1 MQLSNVS
8 SFLDWL
14 NPATLY
20 PAAMGFI
27 RAIAIILAAVIAKR
41 FIVSLL
47 PTINARVISL
57 MRHRARGDTVELE
70 KRATTITGILRGTIT
85 IVVWSV
91 ALIMALRELGFDIA
105 PILAGAGVVGLA
117 VGFGAQNLVRDMITG
132 LFMLLENQ
140 IRLND
145 VVVIND
151 TGGLVEQIN
160 LRTTVLR
167 DFDGT
172 VHIFPNGSIQK
183 LSNKTHDYGY
193 YVLDAAIAG
202 HKDLEAVENL
212 LQEIGDEMRRDSN
225 YASSILEPI
234 EVLGME
240 SFGDGGVKI
249 KARMKTVP
257 MAQWRVGREL
267 NRRIRQRM
275 EGVIE
280 GIKLGSPLFQ
290 GTNAP

>member
-1 MQLSNVS
+1 V
-8 SFLDWL
+8 
-14 NPATLY
+14 
-20 PAAMGFI
+20 
-27 RAIAIILAAVIAKR
+27 
-41 FIVSLL
+41 
-47 PTINARVISL
+47 
-57 MRHRARGDTVELE
+57 
-70 KRATTITGILRGTIT
+70 
-85 IVVWSV
+85 
-91 ALIMALRELGFDIA
+91 
-105 PILAGAGVVGLA
+105 
-117 VGFGAQNLVRDMITG
+117 
-132 LFMLLENQ
+132 FMLLENQ

-145 VVVIND
+145 VVVING

-193 YVLDAAIAG
+193 YVVDAAVAG
-202 HKDLEAVENL
+202 HKDVEAVEQL
-212 LQEIGDEMRRDSN
+212 LQEIGDEMRRDPN

-240 SFGDGGVKI
+240 SFGDGGVMI
-249 KARMKTVP
+249 KARIKTVP
-257 MAQWRVGREL
+257 MAQWRIGREL
-267 NRRIRQRM
+267 NRRIKQRL